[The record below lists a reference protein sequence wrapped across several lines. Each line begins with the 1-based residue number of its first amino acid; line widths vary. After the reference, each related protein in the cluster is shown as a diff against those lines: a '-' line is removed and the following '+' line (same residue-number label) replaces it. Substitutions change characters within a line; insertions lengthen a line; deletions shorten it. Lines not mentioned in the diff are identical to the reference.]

1 MRKFWS
7 VKQRTLNF
15 GCQKFGVVI
24 GVTASPNINALPT
37 LGAEAAGWL
46 RVLEIAA
53 GWRRSSVVCKKWFR
67 VTARNDP

>member
-1 MRKFWS
+1 MWKFWS

-24 GVTASPNINALPT
+24 GATASPNINALPT

-46 RVLEIAA
+46 RFWRSQPA
-53 GWRRSSVVCKKWFR
+53 GVDLSSVQKV
-67 VTARNDP
+67 VSGNGA